1 VDVSDVILVTGAAGF
16 AGSHLAELLAGS
28 ADLVGWSRSAPPP
41 ELAGLARWQAVD
53 LLDRDRVRALVRDL
67 RPRQVYHCAGLP
79 YVAESWNESARS
91 LETNALGTHHLLDA
105 LRRADS
111 PCRLLVVGSA
121 TVYASSAAP
130 LTEDAPVAP
139 TSPYAR
145 SKLAQELIAL
155 RGCVEDGLD
164 VIVTRPFNHT
174 GARQAPAFV
183 APTIARQI
191 ASIERGLVEPAIKI
205 GNLDAQRDLSDVRDV
220 VRAYAALMTHGT
232 PGQVYNVA
240 SGVARSI
247 RSLLDALVSRART
260 AVRIDVDPARL
271 RPHDSPV
278 IVGDATRLKQA
289 TGWNPVISFDQ
300 MVDDLLDYWRRTV

>member
-16 AGSHLAELLAGS
+16 AGSHLVELLAGS
-28 ADLVGWSRSAPPP
+28 ADLVGWSRSAPSA
-41 ELAGLARWQAVD
+41 ELAPLARWQAAD

-79 YVAESWNESARS
+79 YVAESWSDSARS

-105 LRRADS
+105 LRRAGS

-121 TVYASSAAP
+121 TVYASSAKP
-130 LTEDAPVAP
+130 LAEDAPLAP
-139 TSPYAR
+139 ANPYAR

-164 VIVTRPFNHT
+164 VFVARPFNHT

-183 APTIARQI
+183 APSIAKQI
-191 ASIERGLVEPAIKI
+191 ALIERRASEPVIKI
-205 GNLDAQRDLSDVRDV
+205 GNLDARRDLSDVRDV
-220 VRAYAALMTHGT
+220 VRAYAALMAHGK
-232 PGQVYNVA
+232 PGEVYNVA

-247 RSLLDALVSRART
+247 RSVLDALVSRART
-260 AVRIDVDPARL
+260 PVRIDVDPARL

-289 TGWNPVISFDQ
+289 AGWEPVISFDQ
-300 MVDDLLDYWRRTV
+300 MVDDLLGYWRRTV